1 MATNKLTAANG
12 NGNGNGDDEDAAART
27 TRIARRE
34 CQMKTEV
41 SASVSSGRG
50 SACNEMRFLC
60 ECEMFPPPLL
70 AFLSHLFSLRRTSA
84 PIVALVVSGSVVALG
99 NRFAEQQLFFPFSA
113 H

>member
-1 MATNKLTAANG
+1 MATNKLTAA

-60 ECEMFPPPLL
+60 ECEMFPPAP
-70 AFLSHLFSLRRTSA
+70 FLSHLFSLRRTSA